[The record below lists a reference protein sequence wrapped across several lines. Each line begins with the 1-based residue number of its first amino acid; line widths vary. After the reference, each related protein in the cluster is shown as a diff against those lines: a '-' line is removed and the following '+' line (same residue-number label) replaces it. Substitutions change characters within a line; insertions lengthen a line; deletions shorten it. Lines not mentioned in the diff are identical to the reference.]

1 MTRQVHYL
9 KVLPQYFEPVDLGLK
24 PFEIRFNDRDYQLD
38 DILYLQEW
46 DYRKESYTGRKCVKR
61 ITYVLKDTE
70 FLGLA
75 DGYCAL
81 GLGDSR

>member
-1 MTRQVHYL
+1 MRQVHYL

-46 DYRKESYTGRKCVKR
+46 DYKTERYTGHRCSKR
-61 ITYVLKDTE
+61 ITYILKDTD

-75 DGYCAL
+75 NGYCAM